1 MTAVYRG
8 ETMKEAFI
16 RELKRKTLSFVHN
29 AQYLVGRRR
38 MESIFDGY
46 DATTIENPPM
56 KGTKTIA
63 FVITRMVRFHGG
75 QTSVLRLG
83 TRLAQKGMKVL
94 YLIYKPQSVGEMKL
108 CAKSNLDGYEGS
120 FASYDAY
127 VFGIGKKYV
136 MPDIVVATS
145 WDTVSY
151 AKKLDTYRMYFVQD
165 YEPYFY
171 QFGEEFLMS
180 RSTYGQGLHMV
191 SLGAWNRTMIE
202 KEAEPVSPVDVIS
215 FPYEARE
222 YPIAERD
229 YARYRDKK
237 TITLAVYVKYYGKRL
252 PNLIPYILSNTAKE
266 LEGRGITLDVRY
278 FGEAGTYRI
287 PGGKNLGQLSHE
299 ELAKLYSEA
308 DFGMV
313 ASMSNI
319 SLVPYEMH
327 ATGLPLIE
335 FKEGTYPFF
344 FPEDTA
350 LLASINDR
358 DIAGMLLEAIEN
370 PDKIREMNEK
380 AREHMKELSWERTGD
395 EFYEIIH
402 KTYDAGKA

>member
-1 MTAVYRG
+1 
-8 ETMKEAFI
+8 MKEAFI
-16 RELKRKTLSFVHN
+16 RELKRKTLSFMHN

-38 MESIFDGY
+38 MEAVFDGY
-46 DATTIENPPM
+46 DASTIENPPL

-75 QTSVLRLG
+75 QTSILRLG
-83 TRLAQKGMKVL
+83 TRLVQKGMKVL
-94 YLIYKPQSVGEMKL
+94 YLIYKPQSVSEMKL
-108 CAKSNLDGYEGS
+108 CAKANLPGYEGS
-120 FASYDAY
+120 FAAFDSF
-127 VFGIGKKYV
+127 VSGIGRKYV
-136 MPDIVVATS
+136 MPDIVVASS

-151 AKKLDTYRMYFVQD
+151 VKKLDTYRMYFVQD

-171 QFGEEFLMS
+171 RFGEEFLMS

-191 SLGAWNRTMIE
+191 SLGAWNKMMIE
-202 KEAEPVSPVDVIS
+202 KEASPVSPVDEIS

-222 YPIAERD
+222 YPIKERD
-229 YARYRDKK
+229 FDSYKDKK
-237 TITLAVYVKYYGKRL
+237 KITIAVYVKYYGKRL
-252 PNLIPYILSNTAKE
+252 PNLIPYILGNTARE
-266 LEGRGITLDVRY
+266 LAKKGITLDVRY

-287 PGGKNLGQLSHE
+287 PGGKNLGQLTHD
-299 ELAKLYSEA
+299 ELAGLYSEA

-335 FKEGTYPFF
+335 FREGTYPFF

-358 DIAGMLLEAIEN
+358 DISGMLLQAIN
-370 PDKIREMNEK
+370 DPAGIKEMNEK
-380 AREHMKELSWERTGD
+380 ARAHMQGLSWERTGD

-402 KTYDAGKA
+402 KAYDAGRA

>member
-1 MTAVYRG
+1 
-8 ETMKEAFI
+8 MKEAFI
-16 RELKRKTLSFVHN
+16 RELKRKTLSFMHN
-29 AQYLVGRRR
+29 AQYLVSRRR
-38 MESIFDGY
+38 MENVFNGY
-46 DATTIENPPM
+46 DASTVENPPM

-94 YLIYKPQSVGEMKL
+94 YLIYKPQSTSEMKL
-108 CAKSNLDGYEGS
+108 CAKANLAGYEGS
-120 FASYDAY
+120 FASFEAY
-127 VFGIGKKYV
+127 VSGIGKKYV
-136 MPDIVVATS
+136 MPDIIVATS

-151 AKKLDTYRMYFVQD
+151 AKKLNTYRMYFVQD

-171 QFGEEFLMS
+171 PFGEEFLMS

-191 SLGAWNRTMIE
+191 SLGAWNKMMIE
-202 KEAEPVSPVDVIS
+202 KEAQPVSEIDEVS

-222 YPIAERD
+222 YPVAERD
-229 YARYRDKK
+229 YDSYKNKK
-237 TITLAVYVKYYGKRL
+237 TIVLAVYVKYYGKRL
-252 PNLIPYILSNTAKE
+252 PNLIPYILGNTAKE
-266 LEGRGITLDVRY
+266 LEKKGITLDVRY

-287 PGGKNLGQLSHE
+287 PGGKNLGQLTHG
-299 ELAKLYSEA
+299 ELARLYGEA

-335 FKEGTYPFF
+335 FAEGTYPFF
-344 FPEDTA
+344 FPEGTA

-358 DIAGMLLEAIEN
+358 DISQMLIEAIGD
-370 PDKIREMNEK
+370 PDRIKSMNEK
-380 AREHMKELSWERTGD
+380 AGKYMEGLSWERTGD

-402 KTYDAGKA
+402 KAYNAGKA

>member
-1 MTAVYRG
+1 
-8 ETMKEAFI
+8 MKEAFI
-16 RELKRKTLSFVHN
+16 RELKRKTLSLMHN

-38 MESIFDGY
+38 MEAVFNGY
-46 DATTIENPPM
+46 DASTIENPPM
-56 KGTKTIA
+56 KGTETIA

-75 QTSVLRLG
+75 QTSILRLG

-94 YLIYKPQSVGEMKL
+94 YLVYKPQSVAEMKL
-108 CAKSNLDGYEGS
+108 CAGANLSGYEGS
-120 FASYDAY
+120 FASFDSY
-127 VFGIGKKYV
+127 VSGIGKKYV

-151 AKKLDTYRMYFVQD
+151 AKKIDTYRMYFVQD

-171 QFGEEFLMS
+171 MFGEEFLMS

-191 SLGAWNRTMIE
+191 SLGAWNKMMIE
-202 KEAEPVSPVDVIS
+202 KEAEPVSPIDEIS

-222 YPIAERD
+222 YPAAERD
-229 YARYRDKK
+229 YGSYRDKK
-237 TITLAVYVKYYGKRL
+237 KITLAVYVKYYGKRL
-252 PNLIPYILSNTAKE
+252 PNLIPYILGNTSKE
-266 LEGRGITLDVRY
+266 LEKKGITLDVRY
-278 FGEAGTYRI
+278 FGEAGTYKI
-287 PGGKNLGQLSHE
+287 PGGKNLGQLNHK
-299 ELAKLYSEA
+299 ELAQLYSEA

-319 SLVPYEMH
+319 SLVPYEMIS
-327 ATGLPLIE
+327 TGLPLIE

-350 LLASINDR
+350 FLASINDR
-358 DIAGMLLEAIEN
+358 DIAQMLLDALN
-370 PDKIREMNEK
+370 DPDRIREMNEK

-402 KTYDAGKA
+402 KAYDAGRS

>member
-1 MTAVYRG
+1 
-8 ETMKEAFI
+8 MKEAFI
-16 RELKRKTLSFVHN
+16 RELKRRTLSFMHN

-38 MESIFDGY
+38 MEAVFDGY
-46 DATTIENPPM
+46 DASVVTNPPM
-56 KGTKTIA
+56 KGTETIA

-75 QTSVLRLG
+75 QTSILRLG
-83 TRLAQKGMKVL
+83 TRLAEKGMKVL
-94 YLIYKPQSVGEMKL
+94 YLVYKPQSTGEMKL
-108 CAKSNLDGYEGS
+108 CAKANLAGYKGS
-120 FASYDAY
+120 FASFDSY
-127 VFGIGKKYV
+127 VSGIGKKYV

-191 SLGAWNRTMIE
+191 SLGAWNKMMIE
-202 KEAEPVSPVDVIS
+202 KEGSPISAVDEIS

-229 YARYRDKK
+229 YEALANKK
-237 TITLAVYVKYYGKRL
+237 KIMLAVYVKYYGKRL
-252 PNLIPYILSNTAKE
+252 PNLIPYMLGNTARE
-266 LEGRGITLDVRY
+266 LEKKGLELDVRY

-287 PGGKNLGQLSHE
+287 PGGKNLGQLTHE
-299 ELAKLYSEA
+299 QLARLYSEA

-358 DIAGMLLEAIEN
+358 DISELLLEAVEN
-370 PDKIREMNEK
+370 PGALRGMNEK

-402 KTYDAGKA
+402 KAYNAGKA

>member
-1 MTAVYRG
+1 
-8 ETMKEAFI
+8 MKEAFI
-16 RELKRKTLSFVHN
+16 RELKRKTLSFMHN
-29 AQYLVGRRR
+29 AQYLVSRRR
-38 MESIFDGY
+38 MENVFNGY
-46 DATTIENPPM
+46 DASTVENPPM

-94 YLIYKPQSVGEMKL
+94 YLIYKPQSTSEMKL
-108 CAKSNLDGYEGS
+108 CAKANLAGYEGS
-120 FASYDAY
+120 FASFEAY
-127 VFGIGKKYV
+127 VSGIGKKYV
-136 MPDIVVATS
+136 MPDIIVATS

-171 QFGEEFLMS
+171 PFGEEFLMS

-191 SLGAWNRTMIE
+191 SLGAWNKMMIE
-202 KEAEPVSPVDVIS
+202 KEAQPVSEIDEVS

-222 YPIAERD
+222 YPVAERD
-229 YARYRDKK
+229 YDSYKNKK
-237 TITLAVYVKYYGKRL
+237 TIVLAVYVKYYGKRL
-252 PNLIPYILSNTAKE
+252 PNLIPYILGNTAKE
-266 LEGRGITLDVRY
+266 LEKKGITLDVRY

-287 PGGKNLGQLSHE
+287 PGGKNLGQLTHG
-299 ELAKLYSEA
+299 ELARLYGEA

-335 FKEGTYPFF
+335 FAEGTYPFF
-344 FPEDTA
+344 FPEGTA

-358 DIAGMLLEAIEN
+358 DISQMLIEAIGD
-370 PDKIREMNEK
+370 PDRIKSMNEK
-380 AREHMKELSWERTGD
+380 AGKYMEGLSWERTGD

-402 KTYDAGKA
+402 KAYNAGKA

>member
-1 MTAVYRG
+1 
-8 ETMKEAFI
+8 MKEAFI
-16 RELKRKTLSFVHN
+16 RELKRKTLSFMHN

-38 MESIFDGY
+38 MEKIFDGY
-46 DATTIENPPM
+46 DASVIENPPM
-56 KGTKTIA
+56 KGTNTIA

-94 YLIYKPQSVGEMKL
+94 YLIYKPQSVAEMKL
-108 CAKSNLDGYEGS
+108 CAKANLEGYKGS
-120 FASYDAY
+120 FASFDSFAS
-127 VFGIGKKYV
+127 GIGEKYV

-151 AKKLDTYRMYFVQD
+151 VKKLDTYRMYFVQD

-191 SLGAWNRTMIE
+191 SLGAWNKMMIE
-202 KEAEPVSPVDVIS
+202 KEASPVSPVDEIS

-222 YPIAERD
+222 YRGVSRD
-229 YARYRDKK
+229 YDAYRDKK
-237 TITLAVYVKYYGKRL
+237 TVVLAVYVKYYGKRL
-252 PNLIPYILSNTAKE
+252 PNLIPYILTNTANE
-266 LEGRGITLDVRY
+266 LGKKGITLDVRY

-287 PGGKNLGQLSHE
+287 PGGKNLGQLTHA

-344 FPEDTA
+344 FPGDSA

-358 DIAGMLLEAIEN
+358 DIADMLLEAIED
-370 PDKIREMNEK
+370 PDRLRAMNEK
-380 AREHMKELSWERTGD
+380 AGEYMKGLSWERTGD
-395 EFYEIIH
+395 EFYEIVH
-402 KTYDAGKA
+402 KAFDAGKA

>member
-1 MTAVYRG
+1 
-8 ETMKEAFI
+8 MKEAFV
-16 RELKRKTLSFVHN
+16 RELKRKTLSLMHN

-38 MESIFDGY
+38 MEAVFDGY
-46 DATTIENPPM
+46 DASTVENPPM
-56 KGTKTIA
+56 KGTDTIA

-75 QTSVLRLG
+75 ETSILRLG

-94 YLIYKPQSVGEMKL
+94 YLVYKKQSVEEMKL
-108 CAKSNLDGYEGS
+108 CAKANLENYEGS
-120 FASYDAY
+120 FAPFDAY
-127 VFGIGKKYV
+127 VSGIGKKYV
-136 MPDIVVATS
+136 MPDVVVATS

-171 QFGEEFLMS
+171 RFGEEFLMS

-191 SLGAWNRTMIE
+191 SLGAWNREMIE
-202 KEAEPVSPVDVIS
+202 KEAHPVSPIDEIS

-222 YPIAERD
+222 YPVTERD
-229 YARYRDKK
+229 YDAYADKK
-237 TITLAVYVKYYGKRL
+237 TITIAVYVKYYGKRL
-252 PNLIPYILSNTAKE
+252 PNLIPYILTNTAHE
-266 LEGRGITLDVRY
+266 LARKGIMLDVRY

-287 PGGKNLGQLSHE
+287 PGGKNLGQLTHE
-299 ELAKLYSEA
+299 GLARLYAEA

-335 FKEGTYPFF
+335 FREGTYPFF
-344 FPEDTA
+344 FPDDTA

-358 DIAGMLLEAIEN
+358 DIAAMLLEAIKDPARIKE
-370 PDKIREMNEK
+370 RNEK
-380 AREHMKELSWERTGD
+380 ARKHMQGLSWERTGD

-402 KTYDAGKA
+402 KAYNAGKA

>member
-1 MTAVYRG
+1 
-8 ETMKEAFI
+8 MKEAFV
-16 RELKRKTLSFVHN
+16 RELKRKTLSFMHN

-38 MESIFDGY
+38 MQSVFDGY
-46 DATTIENPPM
+46 DATVVENPPL
-56 KGTKTIA
+56 KGMKTIA

-94 YLIYKPQSVGEMKL
+94 YLVYKPQSVAEMKL
-108 CAKSNLDGYEGS
+108 CAKSNLPGYEGS
-120 FASYDAY
+120 FASFDDYASK
-127 VFGIGKKYV
+127 IGKKYV

-145 WDTVSY
+145 WDTVSF

-171 QFGEEFLMS
+171 QYGEQFLMAQ
-180 RSTYGQGLHMV
+180 STYGQGLHMV
-191 SLGAWNRTMIE
+191 SLGAWNRMMIE
-202 KEAEPVSPVDVIS
+202 REANPVSPIDEIS
-215 FPYEARE
+215 FPYEASE
-222 YPIAERD
+222 YPPMERD
-229 YARYRDKK
+229 YAAYADKK
-237 TITLAVYVKYYGKRL
+237 KITIAVYVKYYGKRL
-252 PNLIPYILSNTAKE
+252 PNLIPYMLTNTEKE
-266 LEGRGITLDVRY
+266 LKEKGIALDIRY

-287 PGGKNLGQLSHE
+287 PGGRNLGQLSHG
-299 ELAKLYSEA
+299 ELARLYAEA

-319 SLVPYEMH
+319 SLVPYEMI

-344 FPEDTA
+344 FPDNTA
-350 LLASINDR
+350 FLASINDR
-358 DIAGMLLEAIEN
+358 SITDLLLGAIRD
-370 PDKIREMNEK
+370 PAQLGEMNKK
-380 AREHMKELSWERTGD
+380 AAAYMKELSWERTGD

-402 KTYDAGKA
+402 KAYNSGKA